1 MGWAWTAALAGG
13 HGAEVAGASRVI
25 RGEIDELYLVEVLVL
40 SLTRLSALGGV
51 TFREWCH
58 LKAERMRCASAANQT
73 KG

>member
-25 RGEIDELYLVEVLVL
+25 HGEIDELYLVEVSVL
-40 SLTRLSALGGV
+40 SLTRLSALGGSRSESGV
-51 TFREWCH
+51 TS
-58 LKAERMRCASAANQT
+58 KQ